1 MNNHEGIKK
10 IVLAYS
16 GGLDTSIII
25 PWLKENYNNPEII
38 AVAGNVGQADELE
51 GLEAKAIATGASKLI
66 VADLVDEMVDE
77 ARITGLPEI
86 TRVMLGHALNCRA
99 MARRCAEEILHK
111 PLEDCRLI
119 VLHLGGGSSAR
130 LFIGG
135 RMVDGVRDDEWMF
148 APERMGGVSLQPLV
162 RLCYSGK
169 YTEKQMMDF
178 IRGKGGL
185 VAHLGTSDA
194 REVERR
200 IADGDDHAKLV
211 YDGMLYSAARAVSAL
226 AAGADGQVDR
236 VILTGGIAHSKYV
249 ADYLTKKL
257 SFIAPV
263 EIMAGEFELEA
274 LAAGACRV
282 LEGQEHLKIFDRY
295 EVQA

>member
-1 MNNHEGIKK
+1 
-10 IVLAYS
+10 
-16 GGLDTSIII
+16 
-25 PWLKENYNNPEII
+25 
-38 AVAGNVGQADELE
+38 
-51 GLEAKAIATGASKLI
+51 
-66 VADLVDEMVDE
+66 
-77 ARITGLPEI
+77 
-86 TRVMLGHALNCRA
+86 
-99 MARRCAEEILHK
+99 
-111 PLEDCRLI
+111 
-119 VLHLGGGSSAR
+119 
-130 LFIGG
+130 
-135 RMVDGVRDDEWMF
+135 MVDGVRDDEWMF

>member
-1 MNNHEGIKK
+1 M
-10 IVLAYS
+10 
-16 GGLDTSIII
+16 
-25 PWLKENYNNPEII
+25 
-38 AVAGNVGQADELE
+38 
-51 GLEAKAIATGASKLI
+51 
-66 VADLVDEMVDE
+66 
-77 ARITGLPEI
+77 
-86 TRVMLGHALNCRA
+86 
-99 MARRCAEEILHK
+99 
-111 PLEDCRLI
+111 
-119 VLHLGGGSSAR
+119 
-130 LFIGG
+130 
-135 RMVDGVRDDEWMF
+135 
-148 APERMGGVSLQPLV
+148 
-162 RLCYSGK
+162 
-169 YTEKQMMDF
+169 
-178 IRGKGGL
+178 
-185 VAHLGTSDA
+185 
-194 REVERR
+194 ERR

-236 VILTGGIAHSKYV
+236 VILTGGIAHSQYV